1 MQSPRVSKGGTVN
14 ARVPPLLTRGP
25 AQQDMLELIQRL
37 RSDIAQLDRRA
48 VFALVYAAA
57 GLTCISYLKSPD
69 YFAAITKHTPF
80 APTGSEAAN
89 PTNNNLYGLIW
100 WVFVSV
106 TFYFIVPALFV
117 RFVQKRSLREIGLAF
132 RIEREFFKLLFFCIA
147 IMLPLVYLMSLTNG
161 FSSKYPF
168 LRVYDGSPYLSSTL
182 LAWEMIYF
190 LQFFGLEFFF
200 RGFLVHSLKDALG
213 KYAIFVMT
221 VPYTMIHFQKPM
233 AEAFAA
239 IVAGI
244 FLGWLSYKNG
254 TIWMGLILHCT
265 VAFSMDI
272 LALYNKG
279 LLF

>member
-1 MQSPRVSKGGTVN
+1 
-14 ARVPPLLTRGP
+14 
-25 AQQDMLELIQRL
+25 MLEIAAKLKT
-37 RSDIAQLDRRA
+37 DIAGLDRKA
-48 VFALVYAAA
+48 VFALIYAAV
-57 GLTCISYLKSPD
+57 GLTCISYLKNPGYLD
-69 YFAAITKHTPF
+69 AITSHTPF
-80 APTGSEAAN
+80 AAVGNEAAN

-100 WVFVSV
+100 WVFVSL
-106 TFYFIVPALFV
+106 TFYFVLPALFV
-117 RFVQKRSLREIGLAF
+117 RLVQKRKLSDIGLALKL
-132 RIEREFFKLLFFCIA
+132 EKEFFKLLVVCIA

-161 FSSKYPF
+161 FSAKYPF

-182 LAWEMIYF
+182 LVWELVYF

-239 IVAGI
+239 VMAGI
-244 FLGWLSYKNG
+244 FLGWLSLRNG

-272 LALYNKG
+272 LALWNKG